1 MKMKGDLDMKA
12 AFFAATMAALS
23 FSGVAL
29 ADGVDGAWKISGDVV
44 GNAIEDVV
52 CTFATAGGKTTA
64 SCAGKDAKAPG
75 AAAPATI
82 AGKDVT
88 WDWDAGQAVLTFKG
102 KLDTDKS
109 MKGDIE
115 TSGVTGTFTATKQ

>member
-1 MKMKGDLDMKA
+1 MNNDEGDSDMKV
-12 AFFAATMAALS
+12 AFLAATMAALS

-29 ADGVDGAWKISGDVV
+29 ADGVDGAWKISGDIV
-44 GNAIEDVV
+44 GNAVDVV

-64 SCAGKDAKAPG
+64 SCAGADAKAG

-82 AGKDVT
+82 AGKAVT

-102 KLDTDKS
+102 NLDSDKA

>member
-1 MKMKGDLDMKA
+1 MKVVFL
-12 AFFAATMAALS
+12 AATIAALS
-23 FSGVAL
+23 FGGVAL

-44 GNAIEDVV
+44 GNAVDVV

-64 SCAGKDAKAPG
+64 SCTADGKAG

-102 KLDTDKS
+102 KLDSEKA

-115 TSGVTGTFTATKQ
+115 TSGVTGTFSATKQ